1 MLSKHYKKNGGGKIS
16 QRNCSSGVNTRFVR
30 LGFLPASRVLHGFHG
45 FERFLDTHRF
55 T

>member
-16 QRNCSSGVNTRFVR
+16 QRNCSFGVNTRFVR